1 MVQSR
6 QPNLVILDL
15 ALPGMD
21 SIQVLRRIVHSPN
34 TIKPHVIIYTAYD
47 ASRNHFKTRSADAF
61 MVKISDLSRRKD
73 KIRQM
78 LNAPPDRERGP
89 EVEAGV

>member
-6 QPNLVILDL
+6 QPDLVILDL
-15 ALPGMD
+15 ALPWMD
-21 SIQVLRRIVHSPN
+21 EIQVLHRIVYSPN
-34 TIKPHVIIYTAYD
+34 TIKPRVIIYTAYD
-47 ASRNHFKTRSADAF
+47 ASRNYFKTRSADAF

-73 KIRQM
+73 KIWQM

-89 EVEAGV
+89 EVEAAV

>member
-21 SIQVLRRIVHSPN
+21 GIQVLRRIVHSPN
-34 TIKPHVIIYTAYD
+34 TIKPRVIIYTAYD

-78 LNAPPDRERGP
+78 LNAPPDRERGT
-89 EVEAGV
+89 EVEAAV

>member
-1 MVQSR
+1 
-6 QPNLVILDL
+6 
-15 ALPGMD
+15 
-21 SIQVLRRIVHSPN
+21 
-34 TIKPHVIIYTAYD
+34 
-47 ASRNHFKTRSADAF
+47 